1 MREKLSK
8 RTVPK
13 STEKEPKEPEG
24 TSLGVEPEV
33 VPVKRE
39 RMLCSESCIHEV
51 YRHGLCHH
59 HYKVSQGFVFDEAN
73 KLYVK
78 KKGK

>member
-1 MREKLSK
+1 MKK
-8 RTVPK
+8 KTQ
-13 STEKEPKEPEG
+13 EPEESEG
-24 TSLGVEPEV
+24 TSLGVEPEI

-51 YRHGLCHH
+51 YRHGLCHN
-59 HYKVSQGFVFDEAN
+59 HYKLSQGFVFDEAK